1 MQNLSSIIAIL
12 GIEWVLFCLA
22 EIVFP
27 AKCIYGDSFIV
38 YFYFAVYYIFMAV
51 PAFAIVGH
59 KKFVSNSVGLVS
71 SDEVKNI
78 DYLILT
84 CFATTIAGFML
95 LFYNR
100 VFLQQINYSSGIAE
114 AREQWKTVGLDTGT
128 SIFGILGNVFLA
140 AYLPLTC
147 ILLLKFEVLK
157 QRSRVLGIIS
167 IIIGLGSYSVFS
179 GGRTPMLI
187 TLTLIISMLLVR
199 WGKKLKIYPGKA
211 YVKIVYVPV
220 IVIVAL
226 GYTLYVFD
234 SRSKM
239 NNIDPSVY
247 AESWIYYLGGE
258 IKSNNAI
265 IESMPEFIEPAM
277 YHSITTGAYLLHSI
291 WSFQTI
297 LESKDRPGSILLT
310 RVRYIASRFG
320 IGTAVEP
327 WLLNGFFIPLPGAA
341 LYDFGIFGML
351 ITALLHGC
359 LLGWGLLCFS
369 KPTKNL
375 LLVCASGMIMLT
387 TIIAPMGF
395 APDMLIFPF
404 FVTFSTILELLIR
417 ASKRSFNFN

>member
-1 MQNLSSIIAIL
+1 MRKLSSIVVLL
-12 GIEWVLFCLA
+12 GIEWVLFCLV
-22 EIVFP
+22 EFIFP
-27 AKCIYGDSFIV
+27 AKCIYGDSFLV
-38 YFYFAVYYIFMAV
+38 YFYFAIYYLLMAV
-51 PAFAIVGH
+51 PALIIVGD
-59 KKFVSNSVGLVS
+59 KKFFSDSVGMLS

-78 DYLILT
+78 DYWIFI
-84 CFATTIAGFML
+84 CFVTTFAGFIL

-100 VFLQQINYSSGIAE
+100 VILQQIDYGSGIAE
-114 AREQWKTVGLDTGT
+114 AREQWKTVGLETGT
-128 SIFGILGNVFLA
+128 SIFGVIGNVFLA

-147 ILLLKFEVLK
+147 ILLLKYEVLK
-157 QRSRVLGIIS
+157 RRSRALGISS
-167 IIIGLGSYSVFS
+167 ILIGLGSYSVFS

-187 TLTLIISMLLVR
+187 TLTLIIAMLLVR
-199 WGKKLKIYPGKA
+199 WGMNLKIYPGKA
-211 YVKIVYVPV
+211 YVKIVYIPV
-220 IVIVAL
+220 IITVAL

-265 IESMPEFIEPAM
+265 IENMPEFIEPAM

-297 LESKDRPGSILLT
+297 LESKDRSGSILLT
-310 RVRYIASRFG
+310 RVRYIANRFG
-320 IGTAVEP
+320 IGSAPEP
-327 WLLNGFFIPLPGAA
+327 WLLYGFFIPLPGAA
-341 LYDFGIFGML
+341 LYDFGLVGML
-351 ITALLHGC
+351 LTALLHGS
-359 LLGWGLLCFS
+359 LLGWGLLCFA

-375 LLVCASGMIMLT
+375 LRVCISGMIFLT

-404 FVTFSTILELLIR
+404 LVTFSVILELAIR
-417 ASKRSFNFN
+417 VTKKSFNLN